1 MTPATRL
8 QRLISTLLRTRFGHG
23 KPIVVTE
30 FGTRLYRGAET
41 SGTLGFGVVD
51 HQSVLLHQLPL
62 VGRFVRPRLRAPVR
76 DEALQAREI
85 TEALGIL
92 EAAGVNGALVCTF
105 VEPIAPFSENPTPCP
120 SPEVGPVVASGL
132 RKRQSRCRVRT

>member
-1 MTPATRL
+1 LARRTAAVRREFHGPVSYTALVWEAADWSLFDMWG
-8 QRLISTLLRTRFGHG
+8 STSRARWGSAWWTTNRCSRTSSRWWAGSSGHG
-23 KPIVVTE
+23 LK
-30 FGTRLYRGAET
+30 GA
-41 SGTLGFGVVD
+41 
-51 HQSVLLHQLPL
+51 H
-62 VGRFVRPRLRAPVR
+62 VR